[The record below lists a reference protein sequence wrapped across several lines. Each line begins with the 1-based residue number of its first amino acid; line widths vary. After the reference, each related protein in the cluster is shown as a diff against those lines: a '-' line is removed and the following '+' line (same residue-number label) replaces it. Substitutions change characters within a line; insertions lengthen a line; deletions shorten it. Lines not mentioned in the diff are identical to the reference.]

1 MRSKLDAG
9 QNREALRRGWCPGAW
24 RPMPSGDGWILRIRV
39 PMGRLSRRQ
48 AEGLAALMQAQRL
61 DVIELT
67 QRAHLQWRGVR
78 PAQHTALLS
87 GLRALG
93 LLDRDA
99 MQEARRNVL
108 VQPCWQ
114 PGDATHRVA
123 RGLLKL
129 LRQPDAPRLP
139 AKFGFAVDLGKR
151 PCLRAASADVR
162 IEPLQDGWVLVRP
175 DGSLHGV
182 AVPLKRAAEEAMAL
196 AAWFAKHA
204 HGPGAPRRMAAWMAQ
219 RRRPASEPLSPAPIN
234 ANSQALEPW
243 WATLP
248 PGMAWVAAPF
258 GRLSAAAWARLA
270 QLAPLR
276 LTPWRAVLLERH
288 ALAPPDEAW
297 ITDATDPRLRVA
309 ACVGAPGCVQASG
322 GTLPLAGLLAAYL
335 PNEGW
340 LHVSGCAKG
349 CAHPYPAPTVR
360 VRPDGWDWIGWGRA
374 DAAADA
380 HWGALAPLIDA
391 VRRSAGRHVGHG
403 QAEGWLVR

>member
-1 MRSKLDAG
+1 MSTLDAG
-9 QNREALRRGWCPGAW
+9 LNRAALRRGWCPGAW

-39 PMGRLSRRQ
+39 PLGRLSRRQ

-78 PAQHTALLS
+78 PAQHAPLLS
-87 GLRALG
+87 GLRSLG
-93 LLDRDA
+93 LLDEDA

-123 RGLLKL
+123 QELLQRL
-129 LRQPDAPRLP
+129 GQPDVPPLP
-139 AKFGFAVDLGKR
+139 AKFGFAVDLGQR

-162 IEPLQDGWVLVRP
+162 IESLQDGWALVRP
-175 DGSLHGV
+175 DGNPHGM

-196 AAWFAKHA
+196 AAWFAKCA
-204 HGPGAPRRMAAWMAQ
+204 QGPDAPRRMAVWMAQ
-219 RRRPASEPLSPAPIN
+219 RLRPANDPSSAAAADAKP
-234 ANSQALEPW
+234 QAFQPW

-248 PGMAWVAAPF
+248 SGMAWVAVPF

-288 ALAPPDEAW
+288 AQAPHDEAW
-297 ITDATDPRLRVA
+297 IIDTSDPRLRVA
-309 ACVGAPGCVQASG
+309 ACVGAPGCVQAAG
-322 GTLPLAGLLAAYL
+322 PTLALAEALAAHL
-335 PNEGW
+335 PQGGW
-340 LHVSGCAKG
+340 LHVTGCAKG
-349 CAHPYPAPTVR
+349 CAHPHPAPTVR
-360 VRPDGWDWIGWGRA
+360 VHSNGWDWIAWGRA
-374 DAAADA
+374 DAPADA
-380 HWGALAPLIDA
+380 CFGEVAPLIDA
-391 VRRSAGRHVGHG
+391 VRRDARRHDRQRGKRG
-403 QAEGWLVR
+403 LAVR